1 MLSKS
6 LVERVVLWG
15 RLVKFSHSVFALPF
29 AAIMVLAVWQ
39 RYPVT
44 WQQLVLLLICVVAA
58 RTAAMAFNRV
68 VDAGFDARNDRTK
81 IREIPAGH
89 ISRGEGL
96 VFVVAASIV
105 FIAAAFGLGSHC
117 GVLAVPVLG
126 ILCGYSFV
134 KRFSSL
140 CHFVLGLSLA
150 LAPGGVWYALTVTWS
165 WTPVPLMVSVL
176 LWVAGFDILYACQD
190 YEFDREHGLMSVPS
204 LLGIRAARWLSSLLH
219 IGSVFSLIVFGLE
232 IGFGV
237 FFWLGVV
244 FFSAL
249 IASQH
254 RTIFKRGLASIDQV
268 FFVRNGLASVV
279 LFISVLVDH
288 LL

>member
-1 MLSKS
+1 MLSRS
-6 LVERVVLWG
+6 LIERVVLWG

-29 AAIMVLAVWQ
+29 AAIMVLAVWR
-39 RYPVT
+39 RYAVT

-89 ISRGEGL
+89 ISRSEGL
-96 VFVVAASIV
+96 VLVVAASVV

-117 GVLAVPVLG
+117 GVLAIPVLG

-150 LAPGGVWYALTVTWS
+150 LAPGGVWYALTATWS

-190 YEFDREHGLMSVPS
+190 YEFDRKHGLMSVPS
-204 LLGIRAARWLSSLLH
+204 LLGIQAARWLSSLLH
-219 IGSVFSLIVFGLE
+219 LGSVASLVVFGLE

-244 FFSAL
+244 SFSVL

-279 LFISVLVDH
+279 LFVSVLVDH

>member
-1 MLSKS
+1 
-6 LVERVVLWG
+6 
-15 RLVKFSHSVFALPF
+15 
-29 AAIMVLAVWQ
+29 
-39 RYPVT
+39 
-44 WQQLVLLLICVVAA
+44 
-58 RTAAMAFNRV
+58 MAFNRV

-89 ISRGEGL
+89 ISRSEGL
-96 VFVVAASIV
+96 VLVVAASVV

-140 CHFVLGLSLA
+140 CHLVLGLSLA
-150 LAPGGVWYALTVTWS
+150 LAPGGVWYALTATWS
-165 WTPVPLMVSVL
+165 WIPVPLMVSVL

-190 YEFDREHGLMSVPS
+190 YEFDRTHGLMSVPS
-204 LLGIRAARWLSSLLH
+204 LLGIQAARWLSSLLH
-219 IGSVFSLIVFGLE
+219 LGSVASLVVFGLE

-244 FFSAL
+244 SFSVL